1 MKVTPSARTELLEA
15 VARLQRRDAEEAA
28 RFVLEIEDRLEEI
41 GEGHEEVPELGSAKH
56 SATASHGHR
65 FYLRERT
72 SGMWLIAVWPDER
85 TRDD

>member
-1 MKVTPSARTELLEA
+1 MKVTPSARKELLEV

-41 GEGHEEVPELGSAKH
+41 GEGLEEVPELESAKH

-72 SGMWLIAVWPDER
+72 NGMWLIAVWPEAPLR
-85 TRDD
+85 